1 MKTINQLIY
10 LSITLLILGCNSSDS
25 ITNPSDYVIFLY
37 QEDNVELQKAQVE
50 LDFWSDKLEKN
61 PTQFPYLL
69 KIAAAESQLFQY
81 TGNIDYLINQATRL
95 QTANDRTNY
104 TNSGYLRAL
113 ARNYISQHKFKE
125 ALELLLK
132 AEKNSENLIATQKML
147 FDVHL
152 ELGNTK
158 QALSYLSS
166 YKNFTDFDYLIR
178 LSKWSDHNGNLD
190 SAISLMEKA
199 VKISENNKTDDLT
212 QWAYTNLADYYGH
225 AGKIKQ
231 SYTYYLKALALD
243 PNDSYALKGIAWI
256 VYSHEK
262 NPEQALKIINQITKK
277 HNSPDYFL
285 FKAEIAEYMEDP
297 SEKNKNLE
305 FYFSEIKKE
314 KYGDMY
320 NKYNTL
326 LYSEELK
333 NPDLAVQIALK
344 EVGNRPTVQSYDL
357 LAWSYFNQG
366 NMDSALE
373 IAKSKLA
380 NKTTEP
386 EVLYHLAVI
395 YKADKQMDKVAELKK
410 ELLTASYELGPVMA
424 NKIRKL

>member
-1 MKTINQLIY
+1 MKTINQLIF
-10 LSITLLILGCNSSDS
+10 LSITLLLIGCNNSDS
-25 ITNPSDYVIFLY
+25 ITNQNDYEAYLY
-37 QEDNVELQKAQVE
+37 QEDNTDVKKAQTE
-50 LDFWSDKLEKN
+50 FDFWFDKLQKN

-69 KIAAAESQLFQY
+69 KMAAAESQLFQY
-81 TGNIDYLINQATRL
+81 TGNVDYLINQAIRL
-95 QTANDRTNY
+95 KEANEKINY
-104 TNSGYLRAL
+104 MNSGYLRAL

-132 AEKNSENLIATQKML
+132 AEKNGDNLIATQKML
-147 FDVHL
+147 FDVYL
-152 ELGNTK
+152 ELGNAK
-158 QALSYLSS
+158 QAQVYLSTH
-166 YKNFTDFDYLIR
+166 KNFTDFDYLIR

-225 AGKIKQ
+225 AGKIKE
-231 SYTYYLKALALD
+231 SYNNYLKALALD

-262 NPEQALKIINQITKK
+262 NPKQALKIINQITKK

-285 FKAEIAEYMEDP
+285 LKAEIAEYMEDL

-320 NKYNTL
+320 NKYNAI
-326 LYSEELK
+326 LYLEELK
-333 NPDLAVQIALK
+333 KPDLAVQIALK
-344 EVGNRPTVQSYDL
+344 EVENRPTVQSYDL

-373 IAKSKLA
+373 IAKNKLA
-380 NKTTEP
+380 DKTTEP

-395 YKADKQMDKVAELKK
+395 YKSDKQTDKVSELKK

-424 NKIRKL
+424 NKIMKL